1 MLTPTPRAPQLI
13 RKWLLL
19 KCRDVWGAVLKEHF
33 CEDLSVW
40 VFLRLAQ
47 LEGNRTSFTWR
58 SLRAWGSGRK
68 SPAVPFSQLTR
79 YLNAFDQLNGDMEGG
94 SDSHIL

>member
-1 MLTPTPRAPQLI
+1 MLTPTPRAPPLI
-13 RKWLLL
+13 SKWLLL
-19 KCRDVWGAVLKEHF
+19 KCRDVWGAVLKELF

-47 LEGNRTSFTWR
+47 SEGNRTSFTWR
-58 SLRAWGSGRK
+58 SLRAWRLGATGGK
-68 SPAVPFSQLTR
+68 SLLTR
-79 YLNAFDQLNGDMEGG
+79 YLNAFDQLSGGMEGG